1 MLILY
6 CYRPLVGVKDD
17 TIDQTLCFADDLQSF
32 ALFFCA
38 QIQYEK
44 SFTMN
49 LLKDKIKE
57 ALFSVMPV
65 VAIVFLLA
73 VTPLANFTGR
83 ELGVFGGSAVLM
95 VLGIGLFSLGADMFM
110 TPIGDYIGSGLTKS
124 KKMWLILGVSFAMGV
139 FITVAEPDLS
149 VLAEQVA
156 GKIGR
161 TALIVTV
168 GAGVGL
174 FLVVAVLKIVSK
186 KSLSNL
192 LAFFYM
198 VLFSVVAVLVE
209 TGNADFLAMSF
220 DSGGVTT
227 GPITVPF
234 IMAFGVGISQ
244 TIGGRNA
251 DENSFGL
258 VALCSIGP
266 VLAVMLLGLLSTGDV
281 NYTLSDYSVAENI
294 WLALGTTSWKVV
306 KEVAI
311 ALGLIVV
318 FFAVLQVTYLK
329 IPTRKLK
336 RIAMGLLYT
345 FLGLVIFLTAVSVG
359 FMPIG
364 YKLGQE
370 LSSESNWVIVLVGF
384 VIGMVVVLAE
394 PAIHVLNKQVEEVTN
409 RTVSKRSMLI
419 ALSVGV
425 GLSIG
430 LSMLRM
436 ILGFSILYY
445 LIPGYII
452 SIGLSFFVPGMY
464 TAIAFD
470 SGGVASGPLTSSF
483 ILPLAIGVCVG
494 LNGGDVSRVLTD
506 AFGIVAMVAM
516 TPLITIQL
524 LGFRAVVAKRMRDNY
539 AQKRIVS
546 ADDEQIIYFR

>member
-1 MLILY
+1 
-6 CYRPLVGVKDD
+6 
-17 TIDQTLCFADDLQSF
+17 
-32 ALFFCA
+32 
-38 QIQYEK
+38 
-44 SFTMN
+44 MN

-483 ILPLAIGVCVG
+483 ILPLAIGACVG

>member
-1 MLILY
+1 
-6 CYRPLVGVKDD
+6 
-17 TIDQTLCFADDLQSF
+17 
-32 ALFFCA
+32 
-38 QIQYEK
+38 
-44 SFTMN
+44 MN

-156 GKIGR
+156 GKIDR

-266 VLAVMLLGLLSTGDV
+266 VLAVMVLGLLSTGDV
-281 NYTLSDYSVAENI
+281 NYTLADYSVAENI
-294 WLALGTTSWKVV
+294 WLALGATSWKVV

-329 IPTRKLK
+329 IPARKLK

-370 LSSESNWVIVLVGF
+370 LSSESHWVIVLVGF

-436 ILGFSILYY
+436 IFGFSILYY

-483 ILPLAIGVCVG
+483 ILPMAIGVCVG

>member
-1 MLILY
+1 
-6 CYRPLVGVKDD
+6 
-17 TIDQTLCFADDLQSF
+17 
-32 ALFFCA
+32 
-38 QIQYEK
+38 
-44 SFTMN
+44 MN

-156 GKIGR
+156 GKIDR

-266 VLAVMLLGLLSTGDV
+266 VLAVMLLGLLSAGDV
-281 NYTLSDYSVAENI
+281 NYTLADYSVAENI

-318 FFAVLQVTYLK
+318 FFVVLQVTYLK

-483 ILPLAIGVCVG
+483 ILPLAIGACVG

>member
-1 MLILY
+1 
-6 CYRPLVGVKDD
+6 
-17 TIDQTLCFADDLQSF
+17 
-32 ALFFCA
+32 
-38 QIQYEK
+38 
-44 SFTMN
+44 MN

-156 GKIGR
+156 GKIDR

-281 NYTLSDYSVAENI
+281 NYTLADYSVAENI

-318 FFAVLQVTYLK
+318 FFVVLQVTYLK

-483 ILPLAIGVCVG
+483 ILPLAIGACVG